1 MASKSGHLDKAG
13 EKKKKILLQLS
24 KLDQEVEA
32 RGEEQKQFKIKP

>member
-13 EKKKKILLQLS
+13 KKKKILLQLS

-32 RGEEQKQFKIKP
+32 RGEEQKRFKIKP